1 MNKVYK
7 VVWNASIG
15 IWVAVSEIAKG
26 NTKSKSKTVTVG
38 SVVVAI
44 IGAVTFS
51 PNAMGETGISG
62 GTGSGTAI
70 SSSTG
75 TSGGGSGAT
84 YCGTGSTQAFTGT
97 GTRTIAI
104 GCDARAEGTNSVIA
118 DRSNP
123 YNTTAINPRVNYGT
137 SSAANLAIGTGAFSG
152 GNYTD
157 VNGTTQTVSQAT
169 AIGSWATA
177 QHVAAIAIGSAS
189 LATGN
194 TSLAVGRQ
202 SVASGDYAQALGN
215 VSAATG
221 TGSLAIGHS
230 ATATGYR
237 GIAIG
242 APDIA
247 TAAVVA
253 GQQGAAYQTVGYTLA
268 SGKDSIAFGGGA
280 QATQE
285 NALSI
290 GAFSKATGTKS
301 VAIGTGAEAT
311 AASALVIGE
320 NAKTAVAGGV
330 ALGMDA
336 QVVGENSVAVGKGSI
351 AVAQSGNS
359 FLTNVA
365 PSATNGVVSV
375 GTTGTTRRIQNVADG
390 AADQDAVTVAQLTR
404 VNDRAVGNTTALGGG
419 AAYDPQTKAYT
430 APTFT
435 TTKTDGTT
443 VSSNTVSGALTNL
456 NNEVVKPITFNGNTG
471 TSTNKLGSTLNIT
484 GGLTGASSNAN
495 VKTIITGNTVDIQ
508 IADAPNFAGTVTS
521 TGQQVNGNS
530 VITGTSTIG
539 SGANAVTLSGT
550 ANGLDVGN
558 KKISNVAAPSAG
570 SDATNKTYVDGKVQA
585 LGDTPLGFIGDS
597 GTKATRKLGE
607 DLNVKGGATGTLT
620 NGNIGVVSNG
630 TNQLDIK
637 LAETVNLGANGS
649 VTTGSTVVSN
659 IGVTTPQVVI
669 GTGANTT
676 TLTSNGTSLNVGGDK
691 ITNVAAGT
699 ASGDAVNFGQLTT
712 TNNNVTTAQNAANAA
727 QTTADSALT
736 EAQKGL
742 NFRANAGATDKVS
755 LGETVTLADG
765 TNTTV
770 TYDAAT
776 NTYKYSVVDAP
787 TFTGTVTAGNL
798 ATGGTL
804 SVTGV
809 SNLNGG
815 ANLNNQ
821 KITNVAAGTASGDA
835 VNFGQLTTTNN
846 NVTTA
851 QNAAN
856 AAQTSA
862 NAAQTTANSALTE
875 AQKGLNF
882 RANAGATDKVSLGE
896 TITLADGTN
905 ATVTYDAATNTY
917 KYSVVDAPTFAGTV
931 TAGNLATGG
940 TLSVTGVS
948 NLNGGANLNNQKITN
963 LGDGSVASG
972 SKDAVNGSQLFTT
985 NQKVDQN
992 TTNIAKNTGDIATNT
1007 SDITTLKGGFNLQTN
1022 GTNVGAIKAGD
1033 TVDIGVVDPLDTNLT
1048 ATKTNNNVAFAL
1060 SKNLNLTSVTTG
1072 NTVINNAGV
1081 TADKVTVGN
1090 VVIDKTTNQIS
1101 GVEAGTNTK
1110 DAVNK
1115 GQLDALAAQQA
1126 ASDNAA
1132 VKYDDAAVK
1141 DKVTLA
1147 GASGTTLTNVKAGDV
1162 SATSTDAVNGSQLF
1176 TTNQKVDQ
1184 NTTNIATNTANIA
1197 TNTSDIT
1204 TLKGGFNLQT
1214 NGT

>member
-104 GCDARAEGTNSVIA
+104 GCDARAEGTNSAIA

-123 YNTTAINPRVNYGT
+123 FNTTAINPRVNYGT
-137 SSAANLAIGTGAFSG
+137 SLVANLAIGTGAFSG

-177 QHVAAIAIGSAS
+177 QHISAIAIGSAS

-336 QVVGENSVAVGKGSI
+336 QVVGENSAAVGKGSI
-351 AVAQSGNS
+351 AVAQSGSS

-776 NTYKYSVVDAP
+776 NTYKYSVVNAPTFTGTVTAGNLATGGTLSVTGVSNLNGGANLNNQKITSVAAGTASGDAVNFGQLTTTNNNVTTAQNAANAAQTSANAAQTTANSALTEAQKGLNFRANAGATDKVSLGETVTLADGTNTTVTYDAATNTYKYSVVDAP

-896 TITLADGTN
+896 TVTLADGTN
-905 ATVTYDAATNTY
+905 TTVTYDAATNTY

-1048 ATKTNNNVAFAL
+1048 ATK
-1060 SKNLNLTSVTTG
+1060 
-1072 NTVINNAGV
+1072 
-1081 TADKVTVGN
+1081 
-1090 VVIDKTTNQIS
+1090 
-1101 GVEAGTNTK
+1101 
-1110 DAVNK
+1110 
-1115 GQLDALAAQQA
+1115 
-1126 ASDNAA
+1126 
-1132 VKYDDAAVK
+1132 
-1141 DKVTLA
+1141 
-1147 GASGTTLTNVKAGDV
+1147 
-1162 SATSTDAVNGSQLF
+1162 
-1176 TTNQKVDQ
+1176 
-1184 NTTNIATNTANIA
+1184 
-1197 TNTSDIT
+1197 
-1204 TLKGGFNLQT
+1204 
-1214 NGT
+1214 